1 MHKYEELEKLYY
13 KKLYIKYFIY
23 LLSFVIIIFVA
34 SFIYFSLNS
43 NNVTNIKNI
52 KNIKKNH
59 IIDMNKTKFQKSTLK
74 IKKIKKYKKFVK
86 KLTLY
91 PIYPDVDFIIKN
103 KEKNKTNHKKFKSNK
118 ILNSKPIIN
127 KKIKRKF
134 KKPEIK
140 IIIKTETIND
150 LINLYNIDPEFDN
163 GMKIANYYFKHKK
176 YEESIKWCKKVNKI
190 KPEKYE
196 SWYLFAE
203 NLIQLNKNKEAKKV
217 LIYYISNYGPN
228 DKVEK
233 LLRSIK

>member
-23 LLSFVIIIFVA
+23 LLLFIGIVLISSFT
-34 SFIYFSLNS
+34 YLNL
-43 NNVTNIKNI
+43 NPKKTKKTKITKTIQKVKVEKN
-52 KNIKKNH
+52 
-59 IIDMNKTKFQKSTLK
+59 DTNKTNLYP
-74 IKKIKKYKKFVK
+74 KKIKKFVK

-91 PIYPDVDFIIKN
+91 PIYPDVDSIMQN
-103 KEKNKTNHKKFKSNK
+103 KEINKTKYKKSKPNK
-118 ILNSKPIIN
+118 IVNSKPIIN
-127 KKIKRKF
+127 KQVKPQS

-140 IIIKTETIND
+140 IIIKTETIKD
-150 LINLYNIDPEFDN
+150 LINLYNIAPEFSS
-163 GMKIANYYFKHKK
+163 GMKIAKYYYKHKK

-196 SWYLFAE
+196 SWYLFAQ

-217 LIYYISNYGPN
+217 LIYYISNYSPN
-228 DKVEK
+228 DKIEK